1 MISTE
6 QKPACPVCRKTDK
19 VLKLQTAYN
28 QGIAHLA
35 PPPMPTRTVGMM
47 RFLGLGMLLVG
58 LCIFFVI
65 VLIGS
70 ESFGNGFSVGELILV
85 ILTLVCIIS
94 ALSLSFVAF
103 TRIVHGDREAEK
115 LYPEW
120 DRALEQ
126 YHRLRY
132 CARDDIVFDP
142 ETGKTLSGETLA
154 AILTVQAPQEQH
166 TGAASL
172 AH

>member
-1 MISTE
+1 MLSTE

-28 QGIAHLA
+28 QGTARLA

-47 RFLGLGMLLVG
+47 RYLALGMLLVG
-58 LCIFFVI
+58 FSLFFVI
-65 VLIGS
+65 ILIGS
-70 ESFGNGFSVGELILV
+70 ESFGNGFSIGELILV
-85 ILTLVCIIS
+85 ILTLICIVS

-103 TRIVHGDREAEK
+103 TRIVQGDREVEK
-115 LYPEW
+115 LYPGW

-132 CARDDIVFDP
+132 CSRDDIVFDP

>member
-28 QGIAHLA
+28 QGVTRLA

-47 RFLGLGMLLVG
+47 RYLALGMLLVG

-65 VLIGS
+65 ILIGS
-70 ESFGNGFSVGELILV
+70 EHFGDGFSVGELILV
-85 ILTLVCIIS
+85 ILTIACIIL

-103 TRIVHGDREAEK
+103 TRIVGGDRETEK
-115 LYPEW
+115 LYPLW
-120 DRALEQ
+120 DRAMEQ
-126 YHRLRY
+126 YQRLRY
-132 CARDDIVFDP
+132 CARDDTVFDP
-142 ETGKTLSGETLA
+142 ETGKTLSGEALA
-154 AILTVQAPQEQH
+154 SLLSVQPSQSQQSD
-166 TGAASL
+166 AASL
-172 AH
+172 VH